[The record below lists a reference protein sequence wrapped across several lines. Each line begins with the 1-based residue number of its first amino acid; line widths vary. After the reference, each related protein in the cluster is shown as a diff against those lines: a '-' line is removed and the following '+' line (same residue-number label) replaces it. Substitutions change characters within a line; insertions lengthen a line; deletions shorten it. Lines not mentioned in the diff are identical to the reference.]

1 MTRLLWEDVP
11 ADRYPAIV
19 EWLDSGWTLS
29 FLDFPE
35 AKGAGL
41 RGDDPMVYAQFI
53 LAKAI
58 RDRMDKGWSF
68 PYPSGPESIID
79 GSVLWIETDQRQT
92 PSPPDIEDG

>member
-1 MTRLLWEDVP
+1 
-11 ADRYPAIV
+11 
-19 EWLDSGWTLS
+19 
-29 FLDFPE
+29 
-35 AKGAGL
+35 
-41 RGDDPMVYAQFI
+41 MVYAQFI